1 MALCLGHYENP
12 NGGGMMPNEPLSE
25 EEIERLRI
33 ILRQDERIEWLYAS
47 LRKWAAWVFGVAA
60 ALVAFRADITSLIA
74 WLVQGP
80 RP

>member
-1 MALCLGHYENP
+1 MGHD
-12 NGGGMMPNEPLSE
+12 PLSE

-33 ILRQDERIEWLYAS
+33 ILKQDERIEWLYAS

-60 ALVAFRADITSLIA
+60 ALVAFRTDIVYLLG
-74 WLVQGP
+74 WLFQGP